1 MFDSSLHIQNKII
14 TRENLESIF
23 DKMHQEM
30 ERSSEI
36 ESEEKVANEKLA
48 YDYQEWT
55 RKDYNG
61 RMRFVVDFMGG
72 NSVTYENYQDFRMIF
87 NTRVFSI
94 KRIYL
99 YFSSSYTIQAKG
111 GQTDFISQSI
121 NLVITETKMDIDAK
135 ISNKDTGMDEI
146 YRYISTIIMQAPE
159 KYDRLIKFK
168 DLINVKVGAV
178 VAFVPVMIL
187 AIGLLVFDVTR
198 KYVLD
203 YFWAFPLVI
212 IVFTVVIGML
222 IGSAKTGS
230 IYDKLIPDKKYAG
243 YDSNKRQSVYN
254 EDFEAY
260 SGSGEVLIGG
270 RAGNMELREKLA
282 RMEKKSNKILLIE
295 LGITLVVSVVV
306 VIMHFVAGLG

>member
-14 TRENLESIF
+14 TLGNLESIF
-23 DKMHQEM
+23 DKIHQEI
-30 ERSSEI
+30 ERSLKT
-36 ESEEKVANEKLA
+36 ESEEKIANEKLA

-55 RKDYNG
+55 RKNYDG
-61 RMRFVVDFMGG
+61 RMQFVVDFIAG
-72 NSVTYENYQDFRMIF
+72 NSVTYENYQDFKMVL

-99 YFSSSYTIQAKG
+99 YFSPSYIIQTKG
-111 GQTDFISQSI
+111 GQTEFVSQHI
-121 NLVITETKMDIDAK
+121 NLVITETKMDVDAK

-146 YRYISTIIMQAPE
+146 YRYISSIIMQAPE

-178 VAFVPVMIL
+178 VAFVPVIIL
-187 AIGLLVFDVTR
+187 AMGLLFFDVTR
-198 KYVLD
+198 KFVLD
-203 YFWAFPLVI
+203 YFWAFPLV
-212 IVFTVVIGML
+212 VLLFTAAIGML
-222 IGSAKTGS
+222 IGSARTGS
-230 IYDKLIPDKKYAG
+230 IYSTLIPDKKYAG
-243 YDSNKRQSVYN
+243 YDANKRQSVYN

-282 RMEKKSNKILLIE
+282 KMEKKSNKTLLIE
-295 LGITLVVSVVV
+295 FGVALVASVVV
-306 VIMHFVAGLG
+306 LIMHFVVR